1 MISKVSVLLPTL
13 LLPTLLLI
21 TMTGCGS
28 FDTKFNFFGGNTQQ
42 ISITTTTLP
51 AATAG
56 TPYSQS
62 LAASGAT
69 PPYSWTLSS
78 STLPDGLTLNPSGI
92 ISGTPTSASITSN
105 FTIQV
110 SDSSTPPNTATQA
123 LSIQVAGTG
132 SILIT
137 SLTLPDATV
146 TTPYSGQL
154 TATGGSGSYSWNVSS
169 GTLPGGLALNG
180 ATGLISGTPNSA
192 GTSLFTVTVT
202 DSFNSNVTAS
212 LNYTLRS
219 NVITIVT
226 TSPLPVATEG
236 VPFSQTFIATGG
248 LAPYTWS
255 IPSGLIP
262 KGLVLNQTTGILSG
276 VPTVHGTY
284 NLPVTVT
291 AANDT
296 TTKTLFLQV
305 NGSGSLLS
313 ITTTALIPAPVV
325 NTWYSQ
331 QLTATG
337 GTTPYAWSLE
347 SGSAL
352 PAGLVL
358 NSSGVISGISTT
370 AGTTTV
376 TVQATDTATLPVTAK
391 LTLTITVN

>member
-1 MISKVSVLLPTL
+1 
-13 LLPTLLLI
+13 
-21 TMTGCGS
+21 
-28 FDTKFNFFGGNTQQ
+28 
-42 ISITTTTLP
+42 
-51 AATAG
+51 
-56 TPYSQS
+56 
-62 LAASGAT
+62 
-69 PPYSWTLSS
+69 
-78 STLPDGLTLNPSGI
+78 LNSSGI
-92 ISGTPTSASITSN
+92 ISGTPTAASITST
-105 FTIQV
+105 FTVKV
-110 SDSSTPPNTATQA
+110 SDSSTPPNTATQE
-123 LSIQVAGTG
+123 LTIQVAGTG

-146 TTPYSGQL
+146 TIPYSGQL
-154 TATGGSGSYSWNVSS
+154 TATGGSGSYLWTLSS
-169 GTLPGGLALNG
+169 GTLPAGLTLNG
-180 ATGLISGTPNSA
+180 TTGLISGTPRA
-192 GTSLFTVTVT
+192 AETSLFSVTVT
-202 DSFNSNVTAS
+202 DSADSNITAS
-212 LNYTLRS
+212 LNYTLQS
-219 NVITIVT
+219 NVITIIT
-226 TSPLPVATEG
+226 TSPLPTATEG

-255 IPSGLIP
+255 IPNGLIP